1 MKKKGR
7 PSLWERLAERVRRR
21 QGAGRR
27 LLLGLAFLLVT
38 TLILSSG
45 FSPGAVNVKL
55 GQPTQ
60 EAIKAPRDFIDR
72 PTTRKLQ
79 EEAMAKVQDVYTLD
93 DQVAPQVLKDVSGV
107 LDAVEKA
114 RKDPAPLEERVARLR
129 AALPTDPGD
138 LTARALLEMSDGE
151 WSSFRQDLLNLVQH
165 QMDQGIHPESLDTFR
180 RDASATIM
188 TWPYPR
194 PALSFATDVVNAYLR
209 PNVLVDEAK
218 TQAARQEAKE
228 SVKPVV
234 IVKGQTI
241 VPDGHVI
248 TEEDLERLRD
258 AGLLEGGRGAG
269 VWLSALLVAFLLEGM
284 VALYVYH
291 FQPSLWQSLRR
302 LTLLALILVGIL
314 AAIWAVRGVSG
325 YLAPVPWAGMMAA
338 ILLGPDVA
346 LLTILYEGLA
356 AGLLFDHDVRFAFVG
371 ILSGFAA
378 VYSVRRV
385 DQRGAVTR
393 GGVMAAVAAAG
404 SILGLE
410 LVGGREA
417 FVNPL
422 FWRDMALG
430 AGMGLASG
438 ILTLG
443 SVPFLENT
451 FGILTNLRLLEFSDP
466 NHPLLRRL
474 LLEAP
479 GTYHHSLMVA
489 NLAEAGTEALGGNAL
504 LARVGAYYHDVGKLR
519 RPYFFVDN
527 QFQGINPHENLDP
540 SLSARII
547 INHVKDGV
555 ELAREYHLPEEI
567 IAFIRQHHGTM
578 RVEYFYQKARESQ
591 EGPVDEELF
600 RYPGPK
606 PQTKETAVVMLAD
619 GVEASVRSLK
629 DPTPETMEQQV
640 RRIIRD
646 RLNQGQLD
654 EADITLREL
663 DILARSFTRILLGM
677 HHQRVAYPSQI
688 EEELKGDREKGG

>member
-1 MKKKGR
+1 MKLKGR
-7 PSLWERLAERVRRR
+7 PSLRDRLGPLGRW
-21 QGAGRR
+21 QSGATRR
-27 LLLGLAFLLVT
+27 LVLGLAFLGVT
-38 TLILSSG
+38 TLLLASG
-45 FSPGAVNVKL
+45 FSPAAVAVRL

-72 PTTRKLQ
+72 PATRKLQ

-93 DQVAPQVLKDVSGV
+93 EGVASQVLRQVTGV
-107 LDAVEKA
+107 LDTVEKV
-114 RKDPAPLEERVARLR
+114 RQGNGTLEEKVTALR
-129 AALPTDPGD
+129 GALPTDPGD
-138 LTARALLEMSDGE
+138 LTARTLLEMSDSE
-151 WSSFRQDLLNLVQH
+151 WSAFRQDLLSLVQH

-180 RDASATIM
+180 RDASATII
-188 TWPYPR
+188 TWPNPR

-218 TQAARQEAKE
+218 TQAARQEAKDA
-228 SVKPVV
+228 VKPVV

-248 TEEDLERLRD
+248 TEEDLERLKD

-269 VWLSALLVAFLLEGM
+269 VWLAALLVALLLEVL
-284 VALYVYH
+284 VALYIYH
-291 FQPSLWQSLRR
+291 FQPALWQSLRR
-302 LTLLALILVGIL
+302 LTLLALIVGAIL
-314 AAIWAVRGVSG
+314 LAIWAVRGVSG

-338 ILLGPDVA
+338 ILLGPEVA
-346 LLTILYEGLA
+346 LLAVLYEGLA

-371 ILSGFAA
+371 ILAGFAA

-393 GGVMAAVAAAG
+393 GGVMAALAAMGA
-404 SILGLE
+404 ILGLE
-410 LVGGREA
+410 LVAGKEA
-417 FVNPL
+417 FLNPL

-443 SVPFLENT
+443 SVPFLENS

-489 NLAEAGTEALGGNAL
+489 NLAEAGTEAIGGNAL

-527 QFQGINPHENLDP
+527 QFQGINPHENLAP

-578 RVEYFYQKARESQ
+578 RVGYFYQKAKEAQ
-591 EGPVDEELF
+591 EGEVEEELF
-600 RYPGPK
+600 RYPGPR
-606 PQTKETAVVMLAD
+606 PRTKETAVVMLGD

-629 DPTPETMEQQV
+629 DPTPEKMEQQV
-640 RRIIRD
+640 RRIIKE
-646 RLNQGQLD
+646 RLEEGQLD
-654 EADITLREL
+654 EADITLRDL
-663 DILARSFTRILLGM
+663 DVLARSFTRILMGM
-677 HHQRVAYPSQI
+677 HHQRVPYPSQI
-688 EEELKGDREKGG
+688 EEELKGASPKGG